1 MTSLCLAYL
10 IYPADDFKIQVP
22 CGKLLKL
29 YIEDY
34 QVKIIKSED
43 KQDLWLHPFVVL
55 HIAFVNRQY
64 FDNIFTKGIVKW
76 KAIKKRWFQYFLTCS
91 LHEVKS
97 KLRDV
102 L

>member
-43 KQDLWLHPFVVL
+43 KQDL
-55 HIAFVNRQY
+55 
-64 FDNIFTKGIVKW
+64 
-76 KAIKKRWFQYFLTCS
+76 
-91 LHEVKS
+91 
-97 KLRDV
+97 
-102 L
+102 